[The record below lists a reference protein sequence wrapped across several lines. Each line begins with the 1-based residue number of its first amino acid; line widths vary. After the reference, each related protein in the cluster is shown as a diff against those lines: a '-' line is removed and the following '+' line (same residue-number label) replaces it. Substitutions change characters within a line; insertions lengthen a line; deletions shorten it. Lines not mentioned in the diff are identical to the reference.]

1 MRNNKKMSS
10 GILVSIYIFISFVAH
25 TQEFEYQFPVGSRY
39 HIYSHVIQQI
49 YRNDVFLHSA
59 NFQNIINVE
68 VLDSGVMGGTVR
80 AQYRILEELEL
91 NSEIRRVQDEQDVT
105 YTINKAGIA
114 AIPDNAF
121 VPMVRNIPRF
131 PQETVSIGST
141 WTFPAEE
148 VFDFRIAFGIQQ
160 PFKIDTVAK
169 YEYLGQQESI
179 HDQQKYHAI
188 HITYPLNTTR
198 RVRVDENT
206 LVISVF
212 GNMDQTLLWDDARGR
227 PHSYSEEYRF
237 GWTEGDTTL
246 EFVGSAEAYT
256 TDILRS
262 DDEARRTKIEN
273 ELEEA
278 SLKDVTVGIDD
289 EGVVLTLG
297 KLQFYPD
304 SARLLSGEENKIMQL
319 AKLIAIHDPAQ
330 VLIIGHTAQAGNEDG
345 RQQLSELRAQTVGAL
360 LQKHNI
366 RNLVIQGVGAT
377 QPIAD
382 NNTQSGRQINRRVE
396 IKLIGNKK

>member
-1 MRNNKKMSS
+1 MSS
-10 GILVSIYIFISFVAH
+10 GILISMYIFLPLVIHAQV
-25 TQEFEYQFPVGSRY
+25 FEYQFPVGNRY
-39 HIYSHVIQQI
+39 RIISHVTQHIH
-49 YRNDVFLHSA
+49 RNDVFLHSA

-68 VLDSGVMGGTVR
+68 ILDNGIMGGTVR

-91 NSEIRRVQDEQDVT
+91 NSEIRRVQDEHDIT
-105 YTINKAGIA
+105 YTVDKAGIMA
-114 AIPDNAF
+114 VPDNAF
-121 VPMVRNIPRF
+121 VPMVRNVPRF
-131 PQETVSIGST
+131 PKQTLSIGST

-148 VFDFRIAFGIQQ
+148 VFDFRIAFGISQ
-160 PFKIDTVAK
+160 PFKIDTIAK
-169 YEYLGQQESI
+169 YEYLGLQKSV
-179 HDQQKYHAI
+179 HDQQEYHAI
-188 HITYPLNTTR
+188 NITYPLNTTR
-198 RVRVDENT
+198 RVRVDGRT
-206 LVISVF
+206 LVISIF
-212 GNMDQTLLWDDARGR
+212 GNMDQTLLWDDVRGR

-237 GWTEGDTTL
+237 GWTEDDTTL

-256 TDILRS
+256 TEVLRS

-278 SLKDVTVGIDD
+278 SFADVTVDIDD

-304 SARLLSGEENKIMQL
+304 SARLLLGEENKVVQL
-319 AKLIAIHDPAQ
+319 AELIAIHDPAQ
-330 VLIIGHTAQAGNEDG
+330 VLIIGHTARAGNEDG

-396 IKLIGNKK
+396 IKLIGNEN